1 MTLRANKSD
10 IWKSD
15 IAIRREED
23 RVKKGK
29 NKSSSDKQNYEK
41 RQRYI
46 YISLKVTSLEGTKG
60 EKLNTKK
67 R

>member
-1 MTLRANKSD
+1 MIYRRA
-10 IWKSD
+10 

-29 NKSSSDKQNYEK
+29 NKSSSDKQNYAK

-46 YISLKVTSLEGTKG
+46 YVSLKVTSLEGTKG